1 LFADPDAELRDVV
14 TRASLE
20 RVLTH
25 YRESGWR
32 ADRVVAT
39 GDLIQDDSFEA
50 YERFRE
56 LMLPLNL
63 RVHCVPGN
71 HDVRDLMKKACCV
84 PPFSYCAYEE
94 VRNWLIV
101 GIDSCLDDESEGDA
115 GGEVSG
121 EELDRLEGVVA
132 DSTAPHVMVCLHHPP
147 VLIGSKGLD
156 SVGLRNRSEVVD
168 RLRALARV
176 RVVALGGRMIRILAL
191 LAAVVMAWPA
201 WADGDGHPVTMW
213 RVDGRTNTIYL
224 LGSIHLLRAEDHP
237 LPSVIG
243 SAYDEAEVLVM
254 ELDMDDL
261 DPAQTQ
267 QAFNAA
273 GVMRDGTTL
282 RDLMGDELY
291 ARAEAAAARIDVP
304 LEMLA
309 QSEPWLAAMT
319 VELMMLYRIGFQ
331 PSLGVEMTMLHR
343 ATADGKPIE
352 GLETVEEQLAFLDG
366 LSLPAQ
372 REMLLRTLEESARI
386 GEMVDELIEAWRHGD
401 ADTLAA
407 SLLDSLG
414 TQAELHEALVTGRN
428 RRWAQEIRGWLDDEQ
443 DYLVV
448 VGALHLVGEDSVPAL
463 LAGQGIGIHQLSE
476 PARLR

>member
-1 LFADPDAELRDVV
+1 
-14 TRASLE
+14 
-20 RVLTH
+20 
-25 YRESGWR
+25 
-32 ADRVVAT
+32 
-39 GDLIQDDSFEA
+39 
-50 YERFRE
+50 
-56 LMLPLNL
+56 
-63 RVHCVPGN
+63 
-71 HDVRDLMKKACCV
+71 
-84 PPFSYCAYEE
+84 
-94 VRNWLIV
+94 
-101 GIDSCLDDESEGDA
+101 
-115 GGEVSG
+115 
-121 EELDRLEGVVA
+121 
-132 DSTAPHVMVCLHHPP
+132 
-147 VLIGSKGLD
+147 
-156 SVGLRNRSEVVD
+156 
-168 RLRALARV
+168 
-176 RVVALGGRMIRILAL
+176 MIRILAL